1 MFVFTF
7 TVIVN
12 LFSPLSS
19 LSSLSSLS
27 LLQYAAWGVISIGL
41 NLVVI
46 FIYNDIGLLKEVSG
60 RLHVEWWRGGGVE
73 GQHVAGGGVREKGR
87 WAEEWMVYMWREKVE
102 GGAGEWSVDTR
113 GMFLHLSV
121 ILPTINSLTSERTL
135 SWSDSRQW
143 QLVEKK
149 WHWMP

>member
-12 LFSPLSS
+12 LFSPLSP
-19 LSSLSSLS
+19 LSSLS

-60 RLHVEWWRGGGVE
+60 ELHVEG
-73 GQHVAGGGVREKGR
+73 
-87 WAEEWMVYMWREKVE
+87 
-102 GGAGEWSVDTR
+102 
-113 GMFLHLSV
+113 
-121 ILPTINSLTSERTL
+121 
-135 SWSDSRQW
+135 
-143 QLVEKK
+143 
-149 WHWMP
+149 